1 MSMSDDAAM
10 NDLMEFLLSLP
21 VSDREKLKDVV
32 SMMLDEVREISKEGS
47 DVLFMGSDGRRV
59 VKGLHFPR
67 EVLGSDG
74 PVILPSAFKNIIIG
88 AFSDEFVE
96 ENARSIEEM
105 IDDEGERQ
113 AAWEELMN
121 TFAIHIA
128 FEFDAAP
135 PGDYDLMLE
144 E

>member
-1 MSMSDDAAM
+1 MDRNDDEAL

-21 VSDREKLKDVV
+21 GEEREKLRDVI
-32 SMMLDEVREISKEGS
+32 STMLVEVREIAKEGS
-47 DVLFMGSDGRRV
+47 DVLFMGSDGKRV
-59 VKGLHFPR
+59 VKGLHYPR

-96 ENARSIEEM
+96 EQATEIEET
-105 IDDEGERQ
+105 IDNDEERQ

-121 TFAIHIA
+121 TLAIHVA

-135 PGDYDLMLE
+135 PGDYDLMFE

>member
-1 MSMSDDAAM
+1 MSASDDEAI
-10 NDLMEFLLSLP
+10 NDLMEFLLGLP
-21 VSDREKLKDVV
+21 ATEREKLRDVI
-32 SMMLDEVREISKEGS
+32 STMLDEIREISKEGS
-47 DVLFMGSDGRRV
+47 DVLFMGSDGKRV

-67 EVLGSDG
+67 DVLGSDG

-96 ENARSIEEM
+96 EQARDIEET
-105 IDDEGERQ
+105 IEDENERQ

>member
-1 MSMSDDAAM
+1 MSQSGDESL
-10 NDLMEFLLSLP
+10 NDLMEFLLGLP
-21 VSDREKLKDVV
+21 ADEREKLRDVV
-32 SMMLDEVREISKEGS
+32 STMLSEVREIAKEGS

-59 VKGLHFPR
+59 VKGLHYPR
-67 EVLGSDG
+67 EVLGGDG
-74 PVILPSAFKNIIIG
+74 PVILPSAFKHIIIG
-88 AFSDEFVE
+88 AFSDEFVADQ
-96 ENARSIEEM
+96 ARDIEES
-105 IDDEGERQ
+105 IDDEDERQ

-121 TFAIHIA
+121 TFAIHVA

>member
-1 MSMSDDAAM
+1 MTSGDESM
-10 NDLMEFLLSLP
+10 NDLIEFLLSLP
-21 VSDREKLKDVV
+21 DTEREKLRDVV
-32 SMMLDEVREISKEGS
+32 STMLEEVREIAKEGS
-47 DVLFMGSDGRRV
+47 DVLFMGSDGKRV

-96 ENARSIEEM
+96 EQARDIEET
-105 IDDEGERQ
+105 IENDDERQ

-128 FEFDAAP
+128 FEFDASP
-135 PGDYDLMLE
+135 PGDFDLMLE

>member
-1 MSMSDDAAM
+1 MDRNDDEAL

-21 VSDREKLKDVV
+21 GEEREKLRDVI
-32 SMMLDEVREISKEGS
+32 STMLVEVREIAKEGS
-47 DVLFMGSDGRRV
+47 DVLFMGSDGKRV
-59 VKGLHFPR
+59 VKGLHYPR

-96 ENARSIEEM
+96 EQARDIEET
-105 IDDEGERQ
+105 IDNDEERQ

-121 TFAIHIA
+121 TLAIHIA

-135 PGDYDLMLE
+135 PGDYDLMFE

>member
-1 MSMSDDAAM
+1 MSQDDEAI
-10 NDLMEFLLSLP
+10 NDLMEFLLTLP
-21 VSDREKLKDVV
+21 ADEREKLRDVV
-32 SMMLDEVREISKEGS
+32 SSMLVEIREIAKEGS
-47 DVLFMGSDGRRV
+47 DILFMGSDGRRV

-96 ENARSIEEM
+96 EQALEIEET
-105 IDDEGERQ
+105 IDGDDERQ

-128 FEFDAAP
+128 FEYDASP

>member
-1 MSMSDDAAM
+1 MAASDDESL

-21 VSDREKLKDVV
+21 ADEREKLRDVV
-32 SMMLDEVREISKEGS
+32 STMLIEVREIAKEGS

-88 AFSDEFVE
+88 AFSDEFVAEQALDIDESFDTDE
-96 ENARSIEEM
+96 EK
-105 IDDEGERQ
+105 Q

-121 TFAIHIA
+121 TFAIHVA